1 MFIFQLA
8 PFEFCG
14 DLVQYEVSD
23 GEPSLIFGCILARE
37 AMMDPQETSE
47 ILETFGCLESAQ
59 SIFERMATEFQQLYL
74 FGELPLEFFY
84 KTALEYEKAYP
95 NPELRDLVRFAEAN
109 PPEISFDFSPALGDQ
124 ARARLLAKQ
133 NKKKAK
139 KKQKTAQK
147 SRTRNRK

>member
-14 DLVQYEVSD
+14 DLIQYEVSD
-23 GEPSLIFGCILARE
+23 GEPSRIFGCIFARE
-37 AMMDPQETSE
+37 AMADPEETSV

-74 FGELPLEFFY
+74 FGEIPVEIFY
-84 KTALEYEKAYP
+84 KKALEYEKAYP

-109 PPEISFDFSPALGDQ
+109 PPETSFDFSPALGDQ